1 MVLFFLLVVI
11 PVGGSFLVTNSRFRF
26 PERGRRDPEA
36 LGLSVTDIEFASGD
50 GVDLRG
56 WWNPGEVERPVIVFV
71 HGLNGTRFE
80 LLEQAAESHQ
90 KGYGTLLFD
99 LRNHGESGDAYTTLG
114 VYASQDVC
122 AAAAFVENASPG
134 RPIVFWGVSLGAA
147 TALLGANRCR
157 RAEAVIADSS
167 FLSFE
172 ETISHHV
179 RLIFMI
185 PSFTVAN
192 LLTFLTRV
200 RMGFD
205 LEDGDVERGGS

>member
-1 MVLFFLLVVI
+1 MSTFEA
-11 PVGGSFLVTNSRFRF
+11 GGI
-26 PERGRRDPEA
+26 PER
-36 LGLSVTDIEFASGD
+36 
-50 GVDLRG
+50 
-56 WWNPGEVERPVIVFV
+56 WNGPVIVFV

-80 LLEQAAESHQ
+80 LLERAAESHQ

-114 VYASQDVC
+114 VYESQDVC

-167 FLSFE
+167 SCR
-172 ETISHHV
+172 SKK
-179 RLIFMI
+179 
-185 PSFTVAN
+185 PSPT
-192 LLTFLTRV
+192 TS
-200 RMGFD
+200 G
-205 LEDGDVERGGS
+205 